1 MDQDIFA
8 NQWQQM
14 RSAMKSWWGK
24 LTDDDFERI
33 GGQKDKLIGWVQA
46 YYGQTREQAQQEVE
60 RHLKAYSDT
69 QGDHASYGMLEAPH
83 TAAGLAT
90 RAQQLGAAAIMNTDA
105 VNAVNAA
112 SAVGDGSESTS
123 MYWQDKGYK
132 DLFTDLISL
141 VRSYP
146 VPLFLVGTGL
156 GCLLARSTKG

>member
-8 NQWQQM
+8 SQWPQM
-14 RSAMKSWWGK
+14 RGAMKSWWGK

-33 GGQKDKLIGWVQA
+33 GGQKDKLIGWVQM
-46 YYGQTREQAQQEVE
+46 YYGQTHEQAQQEVE
-60 RHLKAYSDT
+60 RHLKEYGDT
-69 QGDHASYGMLEAPH
+69 NGDYAGYGMSETPQ
-83 TAAGLAT
+83 TAAGLTA

-112 SAVGDGSESTS
+112 SAVGDGSESTNT
-123 MYWQDKGYK
+123 YWQDKGYK

-156 GCLLARSTKG
+156 GYWLARSTKG